1 MDRLSQRAELAREWL
16 RRRAESGPDRVMAS
30 EVLAAIE
37 SGDVPP
43 REARG
48 WLAELA
54 AEGEMPA
61 RIVLEVL

>member
-1 MDRLSQRAELAREWL
+1 
-16 RRRAESGPDRVMAS
+16 MAS

-37 SGDVPP
+37 SGDAPP
-43 REARG
+43 RDARG